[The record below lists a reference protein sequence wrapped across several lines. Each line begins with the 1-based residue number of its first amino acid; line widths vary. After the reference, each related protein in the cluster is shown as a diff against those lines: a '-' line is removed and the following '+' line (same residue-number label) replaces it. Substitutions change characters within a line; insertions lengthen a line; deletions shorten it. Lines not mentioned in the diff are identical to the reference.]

1 MTTDE
6 FVDRLMEDNEQLT
19 ITDDDVLGILD
30 ELETAEFITRSTN
43 TEDNVIFQARA
54 GLKPSDFYMIDNP
67 IKKNMLLY
75 LVENPKT
82 IFILQNTQSGKT
94 VIVAK
99 EISEWSREN
108 KNVAFFITQNDKTLA
123 DQSAE
128 SLSTKCSV
136 KTFMLSSNSKT
147 TLDDVKTYID
157 AYATDM
163 YNDYK
168 MPLICVL
175 ANKTQ
180 NEKVMKL
187 LDHIRNRCRRGSL
200 LRYGIIFDEADETYP
215 ALRDQTF
222 IGLSYRSFIVDDDAA
237 LHKLVFVS
245 ATEGDLMDSE
255 YPECQN
261 AYVHTVQPDAAS
273 RPFYRAAHH
282 PDSIVKFNK
291 MPKKMSSNQ
300 YAKKI
305 VEEHQDYFFRADM
318 YRKTIVHSNA
328 RAADMTRLANELV
341 QMGAYAMVFNM
352 HGVKVHRPGQSPYR
366 LTTKGRSF
374 NQLLFYLYKKL
385 ELHTKPL
392 FILGRRK
399 VDRGIG
405 FHYAPRGNGQ
415 QVLPDWG
422 LGELATDGIEGLI
435 WTDEILGR
443 IEDKNTAVQKAGRLA
458 GIISQCPQ
466 YHSCTYWTD
475 EYTWN
480 MIVKH
485 NKMVDQVNTTPG
497 VQCMIQGT
505 SHAIQSQ
512 EGCSGTGVGT
522 GENGVGTGENGV
534 GTGSGTRTAN
544 KEDDFNVEWHEFN
557 SFEEVKRMATR
568 VHHPKTHETQ
578 SAFMICSTDKKPTIQ
593 SYEAVMKMKEGKK
606 TAGMDAGKCTTRG
619 DHKDR
624 LFVAY
629 HDMADPSSVVFIVKR
644 IIRK

>member
-1 MTTDE
+1 
-6 FVDRLMEDNEQLT
+6 
-19 ITDDDVLGILD
+19 
-30 ELETAEFITRSTN
+30 
-43 TEDNVIFQARA
+43 
-54 GLKPSDFYMIDNP
+54 
-67 IKKNMLLY
+67 

-147 TLDDVKTYID
+147 TMDDVKTYID

-163 YNDYK
+163 YNEYK

-187 LDHIRNRCRRGSL
+187 LDHIRNRCRRGST

-245 ATEGDLMDSE
+245 ATEGDLMESE

-282 PDSIVKFNK
+282 PDAIVKFNK

-305 VEEHQDYFFRADM
+305 VEEHQDYFFRPIDRPVVELRPIDRPIGSIDRPVVEM
-318 YRKTIVHSNA
+318 RKTIVHSNA

-352 HGVKVHRPGQSPYR
+352 HGVKVYRNGQSPYR
-366 LTTKGRSF
+366 QTTKGRSF

-435 WTDEILGR
+435 WSDEILGR

-512 EGCSGTGVGT
+512 ECSGTIGTGVGT
-522 GENGVGTGENGV
+522 GVGTVGTG
-534 GTGSGTRTAN
+534 TRTSN
-544 KEDDFNVEWHEFN
+544 EEDKFDVEWHEFT
-557 SFEEVKRMATR
+557 SFEEVKQMAKR

-578 SAFMICSTDKKPTIQ
+578 TAFMICSTDKKPTIQ

-606 TAGMDAGKCTTRG
+606 TAGMDAGKCKTQG

-629 HDMADPSSVVFIVKR
+629 RDMADPSSVVFIVKR